1 MVENPHS
8 DKLNITNI
16 ESGARTTSLYT
27 ERKIKIFGISEPE
40 LETVS
45 HFNTSSLACFSF
57 GSFLLNIFIDNVKE
71 ASAETYKW
79 FLDPIG
85 WATGLLY
92 VFGVFALIQRH
103 SIVKKIKNHSRVIG
117 DE

>member
-1 MVENPHS
+1 MLETPQP
-8 DKLNITNI
+8 DKLNITNT

-40 LETVS
+40 LDSVS
-45 HFNTSSLACFSF
+45 HFNTSSLTYFSF
-57 GSFLLNIFIDNVKE
+57 GSFLINIFIDNMKE
-71 ASAETYKW
+71 ASTETYKW

-92 VFGVFALIQRH
+92 VFGAFALIQRH
-103 SIVKKIKNHSRVIG
+103 SIVKKIKSHSRIIG
-117 DE
+117 Q